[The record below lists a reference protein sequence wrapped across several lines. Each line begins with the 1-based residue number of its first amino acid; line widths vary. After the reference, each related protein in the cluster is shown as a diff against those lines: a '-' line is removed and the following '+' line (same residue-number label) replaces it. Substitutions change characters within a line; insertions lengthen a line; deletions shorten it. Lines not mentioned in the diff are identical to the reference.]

1 IKGYKKDYKLY
12 IEKGYIKGY
21 DERNKIYPKRML
33 KMAKEQIKLY
43 VSEEEKERLELL
55 AKMNSTTVSNYV
67 RMTALGVRV
76 RPPKEIPVVVE
87 KERLEDEDKLVLQE
101 LLERTQG
108 KKDFIT
114 LDREFNTRLIALAGR
129 LLE

>member
-1 IKGYKKDYKLY
+1 
-12 IEKGYIKGY
+12 
-21 DERNKIYPKRML
+21 ML

-87 KERLEDEDKLVLQE
+87 KERLEDEDKLVLHE

>member
-1 IKGYKKDYKLY
+1 
-12 IEKGYIKGY
+12 
-21 DERNKIYPKRML
+21 MT
-33 KMAKEQIKLY
+33 KEQIKLY

-55 AKMNSTTVSNYV
+55 AKMNSTSVSNYV

-76 RPPKEIPVVVE
+76 RPPKEIPVIVE
-87 KERLEDEDKLVLQE
+87 KERLEEKDKLVLEE

-114 LDREFNTRLIALAGR
+114 LDREFNMRLIAVTKR

>member
-1 IKGYKKDYKLY
+1 
-12 IEKGYIKGY
+12 
-21 DERNKIYPKRML
+21 
-33 KMAKEQIKLY
+33 MAKEQIKLY

-55 AKMNSTTVSNYV
+55 SKMSSTSVSNYV
-67 RMTALGVRV
+67 RITALGVRC
-76 RPPKEIPVVVE
+76 RPSKEISVIVE
-87 KERLEDEDKLVLQE
+87 KERLEE

-114 LDREFNTRLIALAGR
+114 LDREFTMRLIVVTKR

>member
-1 IKGYKKDYKLY
+1 MLY
-12 IEKGYIKGY
+12 IEKGYAKGY
-21 DERNKIYPKRML
+21 NKRGKIYLDGML
-33 KMAKEQIKLY
+33 EMSKEQIKLY

-55 AKMNSTTVSNYV
+55 AKLNSTTVSNYV

-76 RPPKEIPVVVE
+76 RPPKEIPVIVE
-87 KERLEDEDKLVLQE
+87 KERLEEEDKLVLHE

>member
-1 IKGYKKDYKLY
+1 
-12 IEKGYIKGY
+12 
-21 DERNKIYPKRML
+21 
-33 KMAKEQIKLY
+33 MAKEQIKLY

-55 AKMNSTTVSNYV
+55 SKMNSTSVSNYV

-76 RPPKEIPVVVE
+76 RPPKEIPVIVE
-87 KERLEDEDKLVLQE
+87 KERLEE

-114 LDREFNTRLIALAGR
+114 LDREFNMRLIAVAKR

>member
-1 IKGYKKDYKLY
+1 
-12 IEKGYIKGY
+12 
-21 DERNKIYPKRML
+21 
-33 KMAKEQIKLY
+33 MAKEQIKLY
-43 VSEEEKERLELL
+43 VSEEEKERLEVL
-55 AKMNSTTVSNYV
+55 AKINSTSVSNYI

-76 RPPKEIPVVVE
+76 RPPKEIPVIVE
-87 KERLEDEDKLVLQE
+87 KERLEEKDKMVLEE

-114 LDREFNTRLIALAGR
+114 LDREFNMRLIAVTKR

>member
-1 IKGYKKDYKLY
+1 
-12 IEKGYIKGY
+12 
-21 DERNKIYPKRML
+21 MV
-33 KMAKEQIKLY
+33 KEQIKLY

-55 AKMNSTTVSNYV
+55 SKMNSTSVSNYV

-76 RPPKEIPVVVE
+76 RPPKEIPVIVE
-87 KERLEDEDKLVLQE
+87 KERLEEKDKLVLEE

-114 LDREFNTRLIALAGR
+114 LDREFNMRLIAVTKR